1 MNIHIAIPVMNEPGI
16 VGRVQALTRQTV
28 LPARVVLCV
37 NRPASYFDS
46 ADPFHQE
53 TVRVN
58 ATTLA
63 DLQALAAGGGLPFG
77 LTVLD
82 RSSAGRAWPAAQAG
96 VGRAR
101 REAMDEAAAGASGT
115 DLLLCMD
122 ADTVYPPHYIEAMRD
137 AAVRFPEAAGIAG
150 AYFHPVRPPVAV
162 RAAEAVSP
170 ADAAAE
176 AGAGATAIDAS
187 ALATAALHYEV
198 YMRAYALGMA
208 AAGLPYAYTA
218 IGSSMGCT
226 AAAYRKIGGLPLRQS
241 GEDFYFLQKLAK
253 SGPIVRQAC
262 VPALPAPRLSARV
275 AFGTG
280 PAIGKGLRGEWDSYP
295 VYPAALFGD
304 LQRFYAGLEAFYTD
318 PAADLG
324 PVGVFAAEKWGAD
337 WPVSIRR
344 NRTSAAAFAKACAE
358 KFDALRMLQYGKAH
372 YAYDAQADALNLL
385 ERLRMCARRY
395 PGIPSEAAMACLEAA
410 ITGPA
415 PSAAPATSPAR
426 FAASLPFGTAAC
438 RRDCPCGNAVGSS
451 PAPRGLD
458 RLSPADWQTLR
469 LYLFRCE
476 RAEAL
481 ARPLIKI

>member
-1 MNIHIAIPVMNEPGI
+1 MNEPGI

-37 NRPASYFDS
+37 NRPAEFADS
-46 ADPFHQE
+46 GDPFHQE

-63 DLQALAAGGGLPFG
+63 DLQALAAGGGLSFG

-82 RSSAGRAWPAAQAG
+82 RSSAWRAWPQAQAG

-150 AYFHPVRPPVAV
+150 AYFHPVRP
-162 RAAEAVSP
+162 
-170 ADAAAE
+170 
-176 AGAGATAIDAS
+176 IDADT
-187 ALATAALHYEV
+187 LAAAALHYEV

-208 AAGLPYAYTA
+208 AAGLPYAYTS

-226 AAAYRKIGGLPLRQS
+226 AAAYRKIGGLPLHKS

-253 SGPIVRQAC
+253 SGPIVRQGR
-262 VPALPAPRLSARV
+262 VPALPAPRLSSRV

-280 PAIGKGLRGEWDSYP
+280 PAIGMGLRGEWDSCP
-295 VYPAALFGD
+295 IYPAALFAD
-304 LQRFYAGLEAFYTD
+304 LQRFYAGLEALYTD

-324 PVGVFAAEKWGAD
+324 PVGAFAAERWGAD
-337 WPVSIRR
+337 WHVSIRR
-344 NRTSAAAFAKACAE
+344 NRTSAAAFKKACTE
-358 KFDALRMLQYGKAH
+358 KFDALRILQYLKAH
-372 YAYDAQADALNLL
+372 YAYNPQADALNLL
-385 ERLRMCARRY
+385 ERLRACARRY
-395 PGIPSEAAMACLEAA
+395 PGIPSEAAVACLEAA
-410 ITGPA
+410 TA
-415 PSAAPATSPAR
+415 PSARACCR
-426 FAASLPFGTAAC
+426 GASHRA
-438 RRDCPCGNAVGSS
+438 
-451 PAPRGLD
+451 RGLD

-469 LYLFRCE
+469 IYLFRCE

-481 ARPLIKI
+481 ARPLIG

>member
-1 MNIHIAIPVMNEPGI
+1 MAHRFTMNIHIVIPVMNEPGI

-37 NRPASYFDS
+37 NQPASYFDS
-46 ADPFHQE
+46 GDPFHQE

-63 DLQALAAGGGLPFG
+63 DLQALAAGGSLPFG

-82 RSSAGRAWPAAQAG
+82 RSSAGRAWPQAQAG

-137 AAVRFPEAAGIAG
+137 AAVRFPEAAGMAG

-162 RAAEAVSP
+162 RAAEA
-170 ADAAAE
+170 A
-176 AGAGATAIDAS
+176 
-187 ALATAALHYEV
+187 AALHYEV

-280 PAIGKGLRGEWDSYP
+280 PAIGKGMRGEWDSCP
-295 VYPAALFGD
+295 VYPAALFAD
-304 LQRFYAGLEAFYTD
+304 LQRFYAGLEALYTD

-324 PVGVFAAEKWGAD
+324 PVGAFATEKWGAD

-344 NRTSAAAFAKACAE
+344 NRTSAAAFAKACTE
-358 KFDALRMLQYGKAH
+358 KFDALRMLQYCKAH

-395 PGIPSEAAMACLEAA
+395 PGIPSEAAVACLEAA
-410 ITGPA
+410 L
-415 PSAAPATSPAR
+415 SANAPATPA
-426 FAASLPFGTAAC
+426 
-438 RRDCPCGNAVGSS
+438 
-451 PAPRGLD
+451 RGLD